1 MKKEEKK
8 KGAVS
13 ILTSLIIRF
22 VVTSVILAITSFL
35 IPGFV
40 IKGLGSIILAAI
52 VISLLDYAVEKVMG
66 VDASPFGKGLKGFV
80 ISAIILYIA
89 QYLVPGMGVSIIGA
103 IIAAIFIGI
112 LDAIIPG
119 RVM

>member
-1 MKKEEKK
+1 MKNKEKK
-8 KGAVS
+8 GTIS

-22 VVTSVILAITSFL
+22 VVTSVILSITSFL

-52 VISLLDYAVEKVMG
+52 VISLLDYAVEKLMG
-66 VDASPFGKGLKGFV
+66 VDASPFGKGLKGFA
-80 ISAIILYIA
+80 IAAIILYIA
-89 QYLVPGMGVSIIGA
+89 QFIVPGMGVSIIGA
-103 IIAAIFIGI
+103 IFAAIFIGI
-112 LDAIIPG
+112 LDAILPG